1 MVSTLA
7 DQISMVII
15 STLDT
20 PNKCLRFAK
29 QNQDAG
35 LKFRHLGSKDKITFD
50 YYSDAS
56 FLSRD
61 DFSSQGG
68 YLLIITHRD
77 VTSGGKGHY
86 NIVDWRSWKLARV
99 SRSTLAAK
107 SQAASEA
114 ADALLFAVTF
124 WRLIWSPWLPLD
136 DIRTAQIPNQPKLV
150 VDEKALFDMLV
161 REGEEI
167 QAGSSTDKRT
177 AIERLV
183 TQDKLRCYNK
193 TTMWVSSEL
202 QYSDGLIK
210 ASSSLKS

>member
-7 DQISMVII
+7 GQISKVTT

-20 PNKCLRFAK
+20 ANKCLRFAK

-35 LKFRHLGSKDKITFD
+35 LEFRHLGSKDEITFAC
-50 YYSDAS
+50 YSDAS
-56 FLSRD
+56 FTSRD

-68 YLLIITHRD
+68 YLLIMTHRD

-99 SRSTLAAK
+99 SRSTLAAE
-107 SQAASEA
+107 SQAASDA

-150 VDEKALFDMLV
+150 VDAKALFDMLV
-161 REGEEI
+161 
-167 QAGSSTDKRT
+167 
-177 AIERLV
+177 
-183 TQDKLRCYNK
+183 
-193 TTMWVSSEL
+193 
-202 QYSDGLIK
+202 
-210 ASSSLKS
+210 